1 MRRDDRDDPFR
12 DIFDEIERMMGDFSG
27 GFDDAGFTSETHVD
41 VFDEGDTLRLVADL
55 PGVTKE
61 DVSLQCDGEVLTIE
75 AVSDHREYQE
85 RVTLPTRVDEHS
97 ASASFNNGVLE
108 VTFEKVF
115 DSADIDLE

>member
-27 GFDDAGFTSETHVD
+27 GFDDSGFADETHVD
-41 VFDEGDTLRLVADL
+41 VLDEGDTLRLVADL
-55 PGVTKE
+55 PGVEKG

-75 AVSDHREYQE
+75 AVSDQRHYQE
-85 RVTLPTRVDEHS
+85 RITLPARVDEHS
-97 ASASFNNGVLE
+97 AEATFNNGVLE
-108 VTFEKVF
+108 VSFEKVV

>member
-12 DIFDEIERMMGDFSG
+12 DIFDEIERMMGDLSG
-27 GFDDAGFTSETHVD
+27 GIDDSGFSSETHVD

-55 PGVTKE
+55 PGVEKD

-75 AVSDHREYQE
+75 AVSEQRHYQE
-85 RVTLPTRVDEHS
+85 RITLPARVDEHS
-97 ASASFNNGVLE
+97 ADATFNNGVLE
-108 VTFEKVF
+108 VSFEKIA